1 MKRLR
6 RWLEGFVSWRIDVV
20 YAVGTNSNIYIYM
33 NEKFSL
39 EEVDAQFYSALAE
52 FEQLISKGVLNLE
65 ESNRKRELEEIM
77 SSCLSEIRRYQAEM
91 RQRIAEFEVR
101 NEMVRQYLKMKASK

>member
-1 MKRLR
+1 MK
-6 RWLEGFVSWRIDVV
+6 E
-20 YAVGTNSNIYIYM
+20 N
-33 NEKFSL
+33 FSL
-39 EEVDAQFYSALAE
+39 EEIDARFYSALAE
-52 FEQLISKGVLNLE
+52 FERLVSRGVLSLE

-91 RQRIAEFEVR
+91 RQRIAELEVR